1 MAGQV
6 IAFAK
11 KHRKPT
17 TGRVGSNADAIDSAA
32 DHGDVI
38 ELGDGLG
45 EMGHGFLLECERP
58 CSVLNMLF
66 AKESVRKGKMF
77 EFDERENIRKRGAAA
92 R

>member
-6 IAFAK
+6 VAFAK
-11 KHRKPT
+11 EHREPAT
-17 TGRVGSNADAIDSAA
+17 SCIGSDTDAIDTAA

-45 EMGHGFLLECERP
+45 GMGHGLLLENERS

-66 AKESVRKGKMF
+66 AKESARKQKMF
-77 EFDERENIRKRGAAA
+77 ENR
-92 R
+92 